1 MEPIHIFYKELPVDE
16 SNIFTA
22 NRAEEIEKE
31 EVRFQKSK
39 EYAVTGLFIN
49 QDIDSRLVAVTHA
62 DWQEA
67 ISNLI
72 QKLLKEK
79 KDPGI
84 DLCIYNEEAFEKI
97 IPFKKKRESEI
108 PPIKPTFYNTTTKNK
123 RKSNSTTI
131 WVWMGR
137 YQP

>member
-1 MEPIHIFYKELPVDE
+1 MEPIHIFYKEIPVDE

-31 EVRFQKSK
+31 EVRSKKSK

-49 QDIDSRLVAVTHA
+49 QEIDSRLVAVTHA

-108 PPIKPTFYNTTTKNK
+108 PPIKLTFYNTTTKNK
-123 RKSNSTTI
+123 RKFNSTTI

>member
-1 MEPIHIFYKELPVDE
+1 MEPIHIFYKDLPVDE

-31 EVRFQKSK
+31 EVRFKKSK

-108 PPIKPTFYNTTTKNK
+108 PPIKLTFYNTTTKNK
-123 RKSNSTTI
+123 RKFNSTTI